1 VLITIVVVDASFHIL
16 AKPWP
21 LISTAVP
28 LAFSDGNITKL
39 NNVLK
44 RRANGQDMCD
54 RFL

>member
-28 LAFSDGNITKL
+28 LAFSDGDIAKL
-39 NNVLK
+39 NEVLQC
-44 RRANGQDMCD
+44 RANGRDKCD
-54 RFL
+54 LFR